1 VIGEYEHVENN
12 KQTVR
17 IYSVSSYTND
27 GLARATREIEGVSK
41 RKEREVK
48 TRVAIEWC
56 KEYRLNKS
64 IILAYLFEILVFFFQ
79 VFCTSSSNRALC
91 AYHWDFHFMGFWQK

>member
-48 TRVAIEWC
+48 TRVAIE
-56 KEYRLNKS
+56 
-64 IILAYLFEILVFFFQ
+64 
-79 VFCTSSSNRALC
+79 
-91 AYHWDFHFMGFWQK
+91 